1 MGALLTMAATD
12 TVIRLRRGT
21 PADSRAAFDVLVEA
35 ARDLTAR
42 QGIHW
47 NPDPEEFWTQS
58 ESFYRHLAT
67 HAAEWWLAEDRA
79 SSEVI
84 GYARSILRGGLLEL
98 SEFFVRPAHQSAGI
112 GRQLLDKAFPAGRGD
127 VRAIVATTD
136 VRALRSYYRA
146 GTVARFPIATLEG
159 APHRS
164 DDAVELEPMRAGEEQ
179 IPMLEGLEA
188 AVLEFDRGADDFRWL
203 LKEREGYVYERD
215 GRPVGFGFVGTTGSG
230 PVVALDA
237 ADQVS
242 ILRHLEGRA
251 AELGVEELGLEVPM
265 VNEVAVRH
273 LLDRGFKIDPFLT
286 LLMSNRPFGQFDRFI
301 GFGPPLVL

>member
-1 MGALLTMAATD
+1 MAATD
-12 TVIRLRRGT
+12 TVIRLRQGT

-47 NPDPEEFWTQS
+47 NPDPDEFWTQS
-58 ESFYRHLAT
+58 QSFFQHLAT
-67 HAAEWWLAEDRA
+67 HAAEWWLAEDRT
-79 SSEVI
+79 SGEIV
-84 GYARSILRGGLLEL
+84 GYARSIQRGGLLEL
-98 SEFFVRPAHQSAGI
+98 SEFFVRPSHQSAGI
-112 GRQLLDKAFPAGRGD
+112 GRQLLDQAFAGGRGD

-159 APHRS
+159 APHRT
-164 DDAVELEPMRAGEEQ
+164 DDPTQLQAIRAGKEH
-179 IPMLEGLEA
+179 IPTLAGLEA
-188 AVLEFDRGADDFRWL
+188 AVLEFDRGADDFGWL
-203 LKEREGYVYERD
+203 FQEREGYLYERD
-215 GRPVGFGFVGTTGSG
+215 GRPVGFGFVGATGSG
-230 PVVALDA
+230 PLVALDA
-237 ADQVS
+237 ADQVPMLGH
-242 ILRHLEGRA
+242 IEGRA
-251 AELGVEELGLEVPM
+251 AELGVEGLALEVPM